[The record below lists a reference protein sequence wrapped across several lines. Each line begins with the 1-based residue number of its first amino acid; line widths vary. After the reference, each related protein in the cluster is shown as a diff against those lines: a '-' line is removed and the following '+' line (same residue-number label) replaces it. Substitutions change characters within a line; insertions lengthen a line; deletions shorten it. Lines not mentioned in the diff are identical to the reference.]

1 MNLNFIMP
9 SIDTIPFRI
18 TTNTVKEIEKIRKV
32 ISEETGVDVNKI
44 SKKQAEIILRI
55 KSTRGKVYIAEIR
68 DVLLGK
74 IR

>member
-1 MNLNFIMP
+1 MP